1 MLFLLPRHAEH
12 MVYDDDILHLVTTAD
27 AVEMRPQQAH
37 TPALLFLLS
46 GNLLLRDGMLLTLAE

>member
-1 MLFLLPRHAEH
+1 